1 MKNKMKKNI
10 IFVSTA
16 LWIGGI
22 ESALVN
28 LLNSI
33 DYDKFNVTLLITYNY
48 TDMAHRIPKKCNL
61 IIADRDKLISFKK
74 PYKYS
79 RLFHLLEKPQN
90 ASSFRLF
97 IWKVLCLLFKA
108 PEAHLYAKYVKK
120 QMKQQKFDT
129 AVIYSDVVAET
140 AVKGI
145 NADKYIM
152 FYHHGAMRKVYH
164 DKYGY
169 KKSHKIVAVSP
180 TQADALKDFR
190 PKYKNKIIT
199 INNIID
205 INDIKKRSQED
216 VNIEFSKDKFNIVS
230 CGRLSPEKGMDLAI
244 EACKKL
250 VKKGHTDFKW
260 WVVGGGPIEKELR
273 AQIKNLGVEKHIELL
288 GMQSNPYP
296 FIANSDLLVQPSR
309 FEGHSVAIMEAKIL
323 GTPIVAT
330 KAAAKEQIRHREN
343 GVLCDTTSDSI
354 ANAIEKVL
362 TNKSLLEKITNA
374 IAEEDFYKQNEK
386 IMKNLYN
393 IF

>member
-1 MKNKMKKNI
+1 MKKNI

-28 LLNSI
+28 LLNRI

-48 TDMAHRIPKKCNL
+48 TDMVHRIPKECNL

-97 IWKVLCLLFKA
+97 IWKVLCILFKA
-108 PEAHLYAKYVKK
+108 PEAHLYAKYVKE
-120 QMKQQKFDT
+120 QMKNQKFDT
-129 AVIYSDVVAET
+129 AIIYSDVVSET

-145 NADKYIM
+145 KADKFIM

-169 KKSHKIVAVSP
+169 KKSNKIIAVSHS
-180 TQADALKDFR
+180 QAEALRDFR
-190 PKYKNKIIT
+190 HQYKNKIIA

-205 INDIKKRSQED
+205 VDDIKKRSKENID
-216 VNIEFSKDKFNIVS
+216 IEFPKDKFNIVS

-244 EACKKL
+244 EACKIL
-250 VKKGHTDFKW
+250 VDKGYTNFKW
-260 WVVGGGPIEKELR
+260 WVVGGGPIEKDLAE
-273 AQIKNLGVEKHIELL
+273 QIKQYGVENHIQLL

-296 FIANSDLLVQPSR
+296 FIANADLLVQPSR

-323 GTPIVAT
+323 EKPIVAT
-330 KAAAKEQIRHREN
+330 KAAAKEQIQHRSN
-343 GVLCDTTSDSI
+343 GVLCDTTAESI

-362 TNKSLLEKITNA
+362 NDKELLKKITLA
-374 IAEEDFYKQNEK
+374 VTKEDFNKRNDDIIK
-386 IMKNLYN
+386 TLYN

>member
-1 MKNKMKKNI
+1 MKKNI

-22 ESALVN
+22 ETALVN

-33 DYDKFNVTLLITYNY
+33 DYTKFNVTVLITYNY
-48 TDMAHRIPKKCNL
+48 TDMAHRLPKECRL
-61 IIADRDKLISFKK
+61 IIADRDKPISFEK

-90 ASSFRLF
+90 ASSLRLF
-97 IWKVLCLLFKA
+97 VWKLLCFFLKA

-120 QMKQQKFDT
+120 QMKAQHFDT
-129 AVIYSDVVAET
+129 AIIYSDAVAET
-140 AVKGI
+140 AVKAI
-145 NADKYIM
+145 TADKFIM

-169 KKSHKIVAVSP
+169 KKSKKIVAVSQS
-180 TQADALKDFR
+180 QADVLKAFR
-190 PKYKNKIIT
+190 PRYKNKIIA

-205 INDIKKRSQED
+205 IDDIKERSKKETD
-216 VNIEFSKDKFNIVS
+216 VDFKKDKFNIVS

-244 EACKKL
+244 EACKIL
-250 VKKGHTDFKW
+250 VDKGYTDFKW
-260 WVVGGGPIEKELR
+260 RVVGGGPIEKEL
-273 AQIKNLGVEKHIELL
+273 AEQIRMLGVEKNIQLI

-296 FIANSDLLVQPSR
+296 FIKNADLLVQPSR

-330 KAAAKEQIRHREN
+330 KAAAKEQVEHLEN
-343 GVLCDTTSDSI
+343 GILCNTDSTAI
-354 ANAIEKVL
+354 AMAIEKAL
-362 TNKSLLEKITNA
+362 TDKGLLEKVTYA
-374 IAEEDFYKQNEK
+374 VSKEDFYKHNEE
-386 IMKNLYN
+386 IINNLYS

>member
-1 MKNKMKKNI
+1 MKKNI

-33 DYDKFNVTLLITYNY
+33 DYEKFNVTLLITYNY
-48 TDMAHRIPKKCNL
+48 TDMAHRIPKECKL
-61 IIADRDKLISFKK
+61 IIADRDKLISFKE
-74 PYKYS
+74 PYKYA

-90 ASSFRLF
+90 ASKLRLL
-97 IWKVLCLLFKA
+97 IWKALCFFFKGI
-108 PEAHLYAKYVKK
+108 EAHLYAKYVKK
-120 QMKQQKFDT
+120 QMKGQHFDT

-145 NADKYIM
+145 KADKFIM

-169 KKSHKIVAVSP
+169 KKSSKIIAVSHS
-180 TQADALKDFR
+180 QAETLRDFR
-190 PKYKNKIIT
+190 HQYKNKIIA

-205 INDIKKRSQED
+205 VEDIKKRSQESID
-216 VNIEFSKDKFNIVS
+216 LEFDNEKFNIVS

-244 EACKKL
+244 DACKIL
-250 VKKGHTDFKW
+250 VDKGYNNFKW
-260 WVVGGGPIEKELR
+260 RVVGGGPIEKDLQE
-273 AQIKNLGVEKHIELL
+273 QIKNSGVDDYFQLL

-296 FIANSDLLVQPSR
+296 FIAKSDLLVQPSR

-323 GTPIVAT
+323 NKPIVAT
-330 KAAAKEQIRHREN
+330 KEAAKEQIRHKEN
-343 GVLCDTTSDSI
+343 GVLCNTTPESI
-354 ANAIEKVL
+354 ANAIEKLL
-362 TNKSLLEKITNA
+362 TDKDLLEKITLA
-374 IAEEDFYKQNEK
+374 VTKEDFNKRNDEIIK
-386 IMKNLYN
+386 TLYN

>member
-1 MKNKMKKNI
+1 MKKNI

-33 DYDKFNVTLLITYNY
+33 DYEKFNVTLLITYNY
-48 TDMAHRIPKKCNL
+48 TDMAHRIPKECKL
-61 IIADRDKLISFKK
+61 IIADRDELISFKK
-74 PYKYS
+74 PYKYT

-90 ASSFRLF
+90 ASKLRLL
-97 IWKVLCLLFKA
+97 IWKVLCFFFKGI
-108 PEAHLYAKYVKK
+108 EAHLYAKYVKK
-120 QMKQQKFDT
+120 QMKGQHFDT

-145 NADKYIM
+145 KADKFIM

-169 KKSHKIVAVSP
+169 KKSSKIIAVSHS
-180 TQADALKDFR
+180 QAEALRDFR
-190 PKYKNKIIT
+190 HQYKKKIIA

-205 INDIKKRSQED
+205 VEDIKKRSQESID
-216 VNIEFSKDKFNIVS
+216 LEFDNEKFNIVS

-244 EACKKL
+244 DACKIL
-250 VKKGHTDFKW
+250 VDKGYNNFKW
-260 WVVGGGPIEKELR
+260 RVVGGGPIEKDLQK
-273 AQIKNLGVEKHIELL
+273 QIKDSGVEAYFQLL

-296 FIANSDLLVQPSR
+296 FIAKSDLLVQPSR

-323 GTPIVAT
+323 NKPIVAT
-330 KAAAKEQIRHREN
+330 KEAAKEQIRHKEN
-343 GVLCDTTSDSI
+343 GVLCNTTPESI
-354 ANAIEKVL
+354 ANAIEKLL
-362 TNKSLLEKITNA
+362 TDKDLLEKITLA
-374 IAEEDFYKQNEK
+374 VTKEDFNKRNDEIIK
-386 IMKNLYN
+386 TLYN

>member
-1 MKNKMKKNI
+1 MKKNI

-33 DYDKFNVTLLITYNY
+33 DYNRFNVTLLITYNY
-48 TDMAHRIPKKCNL
+48 TDMAHRIPKECKL
-61 IIADRDKLISFKK
+61 IIADRDKLISFKE

-97 IWKVLCLLFKA
+97 IWKVLCFFFKGL
-108 PEAHLYAKYVKK
+108 EAKLYSKYIKK
-120 QMKQQKFDT
+120 QMKSEHFDT

-140 AVKGI
+140 AARGI
-145 NADKYIM
+145 SADKFLM

-169 KKSHKIVAVSP
+169 KKSSKIITVSYS
-180 TQADALKDFR
+180 QAEALRDFR
-190 PKYKNKIIT
+190 HQYKNKIIA

-205 INDIKKRSQED
+205 VDDIKERSKESID
-216 VNIEFSKDKFNIVS
+216 IEFPEDKFNIVS

-244 EACKKL
+244 EACKIL
-250 VKKGHTDFKW
+250 IDKGYANFKW
-260 WVVGGGPIEKELR
+260 WVVGGGPIEKDLA
-273 AQIKNLGVEKHIELL
+273 AQIKNLGIENHIQLL

-296 FIANSDLLVQPSR
+296 YIAKSDLLVQPSR

-330 KAAAKEQIRHREN
+330 KAAAKEQIQHGVN
-343 GVLCDTTSDSI
+343 GVLCDTTAESI

-362 TNKSLLEKITNA
+362 TDKELLKKITDA
-374 IAEEDFYKQNEK
+374 IGKEDFYKRNEE
-386 IMKNLYN
+386 ILKNLDN

>member
-1 MKNKMKKNI
+1 MKKNI

-33 DYDKFNVTLLITYNY
+33 DYNRFNVTLLIAYNY
-48 TDMAHRIPKKCNL
+48 TDMAHRIPKECKL
-61 IIADRDKLISFKK
+61 IIADRDKLISFKE

-97 IWKVLCLLFKA
+97 IWKVLCFFFKSL
-108 PEAHLYAKYVKK
+108 EAKLYSKYIKK
-120 QMKQQKFDT
+120 QMKSEHFDT

-140 AVKGI
+140 AVRGI
-145 NADKYIM
+145 SADKFLM

-169 KKSHKIVAVSP
+169 KKSSKIIAVSYS
-180 TQADALKDFR
+180 QAEALRDFR
-190 PKYKNKIIT
+190 HQYKNKIIA

-205 INDIKKRSQED
+205 VDDIKERSKESID
-216 VNIEFSKDKFNIVS
+216 IEFPEDKFNIVS

-244 EACKKL
+244 EACKIL
-250 VKKGHTDFKW
+250 IDKGYANFKW
-260 WVVGGGPIEKELR
+260 WVVGGGPVEKDLA
-273 AQIKNLGVEKHIELL
+273 AQIKNLGIENHIQLL

-296 FIANSDLLVQPSR
+296 YIAKSDLLVQPSR

-323 GTPIVAT
+323 RTPIVAT
-330 KAAAKEQIRHREN
+330 KAAAKEQIQHRVN
-343 GVLCDTTSDSI
+343 GILCDTTAESI

-362 TNKSLLEKITNA
+362 TDKELLKKITEA
-374 IAEEDFYKQNEK
+374 IGKEDFYKRNEE
-386 IMKNLYN
+386 ILKNLYK

>member
-1 MKNKMKKNI
+1 MKKNI

-28 LLNSI
+28 LLNRI
-33 DYDKFNVTLLITYNY
+33 DYNKYNVTCLILYNY
-48 TDMAHRIPKKCNL
+48 TDMAHRIPQKCNL
-61 IIADRDKLISFKK
+61 IIADRDKNITFKE

-97 IWKVLCLLFKA
+97 IWKVLCFFFKGL
-108 PEAHLYAKYVKK
+108 EAKLYSKYIKK
-120 QMKQQKFDT
+120 QMKSEHFDT

-140 AVKGI
+140 AVRGI
-145 NADKYIM
+145 SADKFLM

-169 KKSHKIVAVSP
+169 KKSSKIITVSYS
-180 TQADALKDFR
+180 QAEALRDFR
-190 PKYKNKIIT
+190 HQYKNKIIA
-199 INNIID
+199 INNIIAVD
-205 INDIKKRSQED
+205 DIKERSKESID
-216 VNIEFSKDKFNIVS
+216 IEFPVDKFNIVS

-244 EACKKL
+244 EACKIL
-250 VKKGHTDFKW
+250 IDRGYTNFKW
-260 WVVGGGPIEKELR
+260 WVVGGGPIEKDLAE
-273 AQIKNLGVEKHIELL
+273 QIKQYEVENHIQLL

-296 FIANSDLLVQPSR
+296 YIAKSDLLVQPSR

-330 KAAAKEQIRHREN
+330 KAAAKEQIQHRVN
-343 GVLCDTTSDSI
+343 GVLCDTTAESI

-362 TNKSLLEKITNA
+362 NDKELLKKITDA
-374 IAEEDFYKQNEK
+374 ISKEDFYKRNEEIFK
-386 IMKNLYN
+386 TLDN

>member
-1 MKNKMKKNI
+1 MKKNI

-28 LLNSI
+28 LLNHI
-33 DYDKFNVTLLITYNY
+33 DYNKYNVTCLILYNY
-48 TDMAHRIPKKCNL
+48 TDMAHRIPKECNL
-61 IIADRDKLISFKK
+61 IIADRDKNITFKE

-90 ASSFRLF
+90 ASRFRLF
-97 IWKVLCLLFKA
+97 IWKVLCFFFKGL
-108 PEAHLYAKYVKK
+108 EAKLYSKYIKK
-120 QMKQQKFDT
+120 QMKSEHFDT

-140 AVKGI
+140 AVRGI
-145 NADKYIM
+145 SADKFLM

-169 KKSHKIVAVSP
+169 KKSSKIITVSHS
-180 TQADALKDFR
+180 QAEALRDFR
-190 PKYKNKIIT
+190 HQYKNKIIA

-205 INDIKKRSQED
+205 VDDIKERSKENI
-216 VNIEFSKDKFNIVS
+216 NIEFPKDKFNIVS

-244 EACKKL
+244 EACKIL
-250 VKKGHTDFKW
+250 IDKGYTNFKW
-260 WVVGGGPIEKELR
+260 WVVGGGPIENDL
-273 AQIKNLGVEKHIELL
+273 AQQIEKFGVENHIQLL

-296 FIANSDLLVQPSR
+296 YIAKSDLLVQPSR

-323 GTPIVAT
+323 KTPIVAT
-330 KAAAKEQIRHREN
+330 KSAAKEQIQHRVN
-343 GVLCDTTSDSI
+343 GVLCDTTAESI

-362 TNKSLLEKITNA
+362 TDKDLLEKITDA
-374 IAEEDFYKQNEK
+374 IGKEDFYKRNDEIIK
-386 IMKNLYN
+386 KLYKL
-393 IF
+393 F

>member
-1 MKNKMKKNI
+1 MKKNI

-33 DYDKFNVTLLITYNY
+33 DYTKFNVTVLITYNY
-48 TDMAHRIPKKCNL
+48 IDMAHRLPKECKL
-61 IIADRDKLISFKK
+61 IIADRDKLISFKE
-74 PYKYS
+74 PYKYA

-90 ASSFRLF
+90 ASKLRLL
-97 IWKVLCLLFKA
+97 IWKVLCFFFKGI
-108 PEAHLYAKYVKK
+108 EAHLYAKYVKK
-120 QMKQQKFDT
+120 QMKGQHFDT

-145 NADKYIM
+145 DADKFIM

-169 KKSHKIVAVSP
+169 KKSSKIIAVSHS
-180 TQADALKDFR
+180 QAEALRDFR
-190 PKYKNKIIT
+190 HQYKKKIIA

-205 INDIKKRSQED
+205 VDDIKKRSEEAVD
-216 VNIEFSKDKFNIVS
+216 CDFSTNKFNIVS

-244 EACKKL
+244 EACKIL
-250 VKKGHTDFKW
+250 ADKGYTNFKW
-260 WVVGGGPIEKELR
+260 RVVGGGPIEKDLQE
-273 AQIKNLGVEKHIELL
+273 QIRNSGVEDYFQLL
-288 GMQSNPYP
+288 GMKSNPYP
-296 FIANSDLLVQPSR
+296 FIAKSDLLVQPSR

-323 GTPIVAT
+323 NKPIVAT
-330 KAAAKEQIRHREN
+330 KSAAKEQIRHKEN
-343 GVLCDTTSDSI
+343 GVLCNTTPESI
-354 ANAIEKVL
+354 ANAIEKLL
-362 TNKSLLEKITNA
+362 TDKVLLEKITLA
-374 IAEEDFYKQNEK
+374 VSKEDFKIQNDEIIK
-386 IMKNLYN
+386 TLYT

>member
-1 MKNKMKKNI
+1 MKKNI

-28 LLNSI
+28 LLNRI
-33 DYDKFNVTLLITYNY
+33 NYDKFNVTLLITYNY
-48 TDMAHRIPKKCNL
+48 TDMAHRIPKECNL

-90 ASSFRLF
+90 ASGFRLF

-108 PEAHLYAKYVKK
+108 PEAHLYAKYVKE
-120 QMKQQKFDT
+120 QMKNQKFDT
-129 AVIYSDVVAET
+129 AIIYSDVVAET

-145 NADKYIM
+145 KADKFIM

-169 KKSHKIVAVSP
+169 KKSNKIIAVSHS
-180 TQADALKDFR
+180 QAEALRDFR
-190 PKYKNKIIT
+190 HQYKNKIIA

-205 INDIKKRSQED
+205 VDDIKERSKESIG
-216 VNIEFSKDKFNIVS
+216 IEYPADKFNIVS

-244 EACKKL
+244 EACKIL
-250 VKKGHTDFKW
+250 VDKGYTNFKW
-260 WVVGGGPIEKELR
+260 WVVGGGPIEKDLAE
-273 AQIKNLGVEKHIELL
+273 QIKQYGVENHIQLL

-296 FIANSDLLVQPSR
+296 FIANADLLVQPSR

-323 GTPIVAT
+323 ETPIIAT
-330 KAAAKEQIRHREN
+330 KAAAKEQIQHRTN
-343 GVLCDTTSDSI
+343 GVLCDTTAESI

-362 TNKSLLEKITNA
+362 NDKGLLEKITDA
-374 IAEEDFYKQNEK
+374 IAKEDFYKRNEE
-386 IMKNLYN
+386 ILKNLYK